1 MKYLL
6 SLDTPLKHF
15 LNITLEIEK
24 VNMPYIDLKLPIWR
38 PGRYEAANYSKNI
51 QKISARDYEGNV
63 LNYEK
68 LNSSC
73 WRIQTDGATT
83 ILIDYNYYAHQ
94 MDAGNSWYG
103 EKQVYINFV
112 NCMLYNEERLKGPCE
127 VVLDIPK
134 KYTVACGLEKTNT
147 GLKAKNYYELADS
160 PMIASDTLQHFTYK
174 VGNTDFH
181 IWIQGNHSLD
191 SETLLNDFRKFSLY
205 QIGVMGELPTKDYH
219 FLFQITPNKFYH
231 GVEHGNSTVICIG
244 PGVDLKTKD
253 LYSEFMGVSSHELF
267 HAWNILKI
275 RPKEL
280 MPYNFGQ
287 PAVFPTGFVAEGFT
301 TYYGDLFLVQSGVF
315 DKAWYFNELNKLFLR
330 HFLNYGR
337 LNNSVVDSSLDLWVD
352 GYQPSAPH
360 KKCSIYAEG
369 AMVALTLDLMIR
381 HLSNNKR
388 SLDDVMRQLWND
400 FGKKEIGYSI
410 EDIQQVCEQIYGASL
425 KDYFQDHVYGTKPKE
440 EIVQE
445 LIDTV
450 GCILELTDS
459 EQALERELGIKVTY
473 DGTDCVVVLISP
485 DSLGENIFSVKD
497 KILKIN
503 GQDPTEEYAK
513 NLKGGKWDFEIERN
527 YELKKVEIETTG
539 QSYWKKYSIIQK
551 ENPSQKQRDSFEKWL
566 SVSFD

>member
-24 VNMPYIDLKLPIWR
+24 VNTPYIDLNLPIWR

-51 QKISARDYEGNV
+51 QKISARDSEGNV

-73 WRIQTDGATT
+73 WRIQTDGAAA

-94 MDAGNSWYG
+94 MDAGNSWYE

-112 NCMLYNEERLKGPCE
+112 NCMLYNEERLKEPCE
-127 VVLDIPK
+127 VVLDIAK

-147 GLKAKNYYELADS
+147 GLKAQNYYELVDS

-191 SETLLNDFRKFSLY
+191 NETLLNDFWKFSLY

-388 SLDDVMRQLWND
+388 SLDDVMRTLWND
-400 FGKKEIGYSI
+400 FGKKEMGYSI

-445 LIDTV
+445 LLDTV

-459 EQALERELGIKVTY
+459 EQALERELGVKVTY
-473 DGTDCVVVLISP
+473 DGTDCIAVLIAP

-503 GQDPTEEYAK
+503 GQDPTEEYTK
-513 NLKGGKWDFEIERN
+513 TLKGGKWDFEIERN
-527 YELKKVEIETTG
+527 YEHKKVEIETTG

-566 SVSFD
+566 NVSFD